1 MAKFVMMGNYTQAS
15 MEDISASRTER
26 AEEVIRANGG
36 DTIGIYALL
45 GASDL
50 MLIVDLPD
58 VETAMRVS
66 LELTRLTGVGFQ
78 TSPAVD
84 VAAFDALASGRARV
98 RGPPEVSEARPR
110 TPILP
115 PQPANVS
122 RRRGVRTRMVSISCS
137 VKPFFRMRG
146 TTLRTMWP

>member
-15 MEDISASRTER
+15 IEDISASRTER
-26 AEEVIRANGG
+26 AEEVIRAYGG

-58 VETAMRVS
+58 VETAMQVS

-84 VAAFDALASGRARV
+84 VAAFDALASG
-98 RGPPEVSEARPR
+98 
-110 TPILP
+110 
-115 PQPANVS
+115 
-122 RRRGVRTRMVSISCS
+122 
-137 VKPFFRMRG
+137 
-146 TTLRTMWP
+146 

>member
-1 MAKFVMMGNYTQAS
+1 MARFVMFGKYTQAS
-15 MEDISASRTER
+15 IEEISASRTER
-26 AEEVIRANGG
+26 AREVVRGHGG
-36 DTIGIYALL
+36 ETIGIYALL

-84 VAAFDALASGRARV
+84 VAQFDTLASG
-98 RGPPEVSEARPR
+98 
-110 TPILP
+110 
-115 PQPANVS
+115 
-122 RRRGVRTRMVSISCS
+122 
-137 VKPFFRMRG
+137 
-146 TTLRTMWP
+146 